1 MSISISTS
9 DYKKVK
15 QVEIDGVKFEVR
27 PMNSSETLAL
37 MSVKDEISGIENAD
51 NSELALKSIN
61 KIEEIYFSLFDKPEK
76 AKKVLG
82 GLGMDAWFEIY
93 NKIME
98 QGK

>member
-15 QVEIDGVKFEVR
+15 QVDIDGTKFEVR

-37 MSVKDEISGIENAD
+37 MSVKDEITGIENGENAE
-51 NSELALKSIN
+51 SALKAMQ
-61 KIEEIYFSLFDKPEK
+61 KIEDIFFGIFDKPEK

-82 GLGMDAWFEIY
+82 SLGIEAWFEIY

-98 QGK
+98 QK